1 MAYRMI
7 ESESGMRE
15 RGGYGAKKI
24 IKGIYAM
31 LDELCETMEEE
42 GMHERGGMYERE
54 DEYMRERRMR
64 DSRGRYM

>member
-1 MAYRMI
+1 MI

-15 RGGYGAKKI
+15 RVGVKKL

-31 LDELCETMEEE
+31 LDELCEAMEEE
-42 GMHERGGMYERE
+42 GMHERGSMGERGGMYER
-54 DEYMRERRMR
+54 DDMYERRSR

>member
-7 ESESGMRE
+7 ESESGMHE
-15 RGGYGAKKI
+15 RVGAKKI

-31 LDELCETMEEE
+31 LDELCEAMEEE
-42 GMHERGGMYERE
+42 GMHERGGMYERD